1 MLRQLER
8 TKAQWSGYD
17 EVIDY
22 WLELRR
28 QLLVEYYNVAGVA
41 AKKKAIAP
49 NQSGA
54 R

>member
-22 WLELRR
+22 CLS
-28 QLLVEYYNVAGVA
+28 YA
-41 AKKKAIAP
+41 ANYWWNITMSPAWPPKKAIAP